1 MKISTDNLQNRP
13 LVDFRWGFWGGILF
27 DFFLQNGSQNWAA
40 RIYATVGEYC
50 IGCEGVGA
58 YGNVVVGTWCVGA
71 W

>member
-13 LVDFRWGFWGGILF
+13 LMGFRWGFWGGILF
-27 DFFLQNGSQNWAA
+27 DFLQNGSQNWEA
-40 RIYATVGEYC
+40 RIYATVGGYC

-58 YGNVVVGTWCVGA
+58 HGDVVSWDVVVGA

>member
-13 LVDFRWGFWGGILF
+13 LVDFRWGFWVEFCLIFCKMVVKIGR
-27 DFFLQNGSQNWAA
+27 A
-40 RIYATVGEYC
+40 RIYATLGGYC

-58 YGNVVVGTWCVGA
+58 HRDVVSRDVAVGA